1 MKGGEL
7 MNPVHKK
14 DGPGMSGKRPPR
26 SLAEQAKTVWL
37 DSETARF
44 FVKNGLLWI
53 EQNGEACRVKLC
65 RQFPFDLPW
74 EYISVLDEHDA
85 ELGILRRVDLF
96 DAETEQILRGELER
110 RYYAPKLI
118 SIRSVKEKY
127 GFSYWKA
134 TTDEGEISFVLQ
146 DTHRSILRVN
156 DERIFFS
163 DVDGNR
169 YEIPALSRLDEKS
182 RRRLELYL

>member
-1 MKGGEL
+1 
-7 MNPVHKK
+7 MNPMNRRG
-14 DGPGMSGKRPPR
+14 GPERAGGRTMR

-37 DSETARF
+37 DRETVSF
-44 FVKNGLLWI
+44 FLKNGLLWMK
-53 EQNGEACRVKLC
+53 QNEEECRVKLC

-74 EYISVLDEHDA
+74 EYISVLDEHDV
-85 ELGILRRVDLF
+85 ELGILRNIAYF
-96 DAETEQILRGELER
+96 DADTEQILREELER
-110 RYYAPKLI
+110 RYYAPKLT

-169 YEIPALSRLDEKS
+169 FEIPALSGLDEKS

>member
-1 MKGGEL
+1 
-7 MNPVHKK
+7 MNPMHRTESRDAV
-14 DGPGMSGKRPPR
+14 GGRVTR
-26 SLAEQAKTVWL
+26 SLAEQSKTVWL
-37 DSETARF
+37 DSDTVRF
-44 FVKNGLLWI
+44 FLKNGLLWM
-53 EQNGEACRVKLC
+53 EQNGESCRVKLC

-85 ELGILRRVDLF
+85 ELGILRHINLF
-96 DAETEQILRGELER
+96 DTETEQILREELER
-110 RYYAPKLI
+110 RYYAPKLV

-134 TTDEGEISFVLQ
+134 TTDGGEISFVLQ

-169 YEIPALSRLDEKS
+169 YEIPALSMLDEKS